1 MQNLE
6 VDKAA
11 KNRKKEEIKKDL
23 EDSVLKGEKHQN
35 KELLKTAKVKKR
47 GSSD

>member
-1 MQNLE
+1 MQNLQ

-23 EDSVLKGEKHQN
+23 EDSVLKGDQN